1 MTLCYWES
9 TSFWRRTPLFS
20 FPSKKTKC
28 NTSLTMIILEVVY
41 YFYNTWNW
49 VVTGFCI
56 VGTARQLLN
65 IVNTSVLKITSM
77 VLTIDADGWCWQD
90 SMVSYFRYVFSLSTQ
105 CLQSLQMYFLDFSTK
120 NISLPEIMSGMEM
133 GKKSFMTNLEPLFHL
148 NLSPT
153 IVIEVYLRF
162 ISQIGAGVIV
172 K

>member
-1 MTLCYWES
+1 
-9 TSFWRRTPLFS
+9 
-20 FPSKKTKC
+20 
-28 NTSLTMIILEVVY
+28 
-41 YFYNTWNW
+41 
-49 VVTGFCI
+49 
-56 VGTARQLLN
+56 
-65 IVNTSVLKITSM
+65 
-77 VLTIDADGWCWQD
+77 
-90 SMVSYFRYVFSLSTQ
+90 MVSYFRCVFSLSTQ

-153 IVIEVYLRF
+153 IVIEVYFRF